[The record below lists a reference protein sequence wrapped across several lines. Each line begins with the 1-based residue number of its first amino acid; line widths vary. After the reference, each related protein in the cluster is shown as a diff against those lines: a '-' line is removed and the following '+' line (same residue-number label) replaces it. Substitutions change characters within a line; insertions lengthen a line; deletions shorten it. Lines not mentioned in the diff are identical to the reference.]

1 MVRKKYFSKAFV
13 TVVLVLIC
21 GAVSVLWPQWRDDL
35 RAERYQTSYAIA
47 GKVVTSSGS
56 PMSGVTMTLSGA
68 ASGATTTDGYGKYR
82 FTGLANGIYTV
93 TPGAANYSFTPT
105 SRTVSV
111 SGANVTGQNFK
122 GTPIGG
128 GSYAIAGKVVT
139 SSGSPISGVTMTL
152 SGAASGATT
161 TDGYGKYSFTGLG
174 NGNYTITPDKTGY
187 TFIPASKTVSVNGA
201 NVTRQNFRGTT

>member
-1 MVRKKYFSKAFV
+1 MSQKKYVVKAFV
-13 TVVLVLIC
+13 TIVLALVC
-21 GAVSVLWPQWRDDL
+21 GAVSILWPQWRDNL
-35 RAERYQTSYAIA
+35 RAELYQTSYSIS

-93 TPGAANYSFTPT
+93 TPGETNYAFTPA
-105 SRTVSV
+105 SRTVSI
-111 SGANVTGQNFK
+111 SGINVTGQNFR
-122 GTPIGG
+122 GTPIGS
-128 GSYAIAGKVVT
+128 GSYSISGKVVT

-152 SGAASGATT
+152 SGTASGATT

-174 NGNYTITPDKTGY
+174 NGNYTIIPDKTGY
-187 TFIPASKTVSVNGA
+187 TFTPTSKAVSVNGA
-201 NVTRQNFRGTT
+201 NVTRQNFRGNT